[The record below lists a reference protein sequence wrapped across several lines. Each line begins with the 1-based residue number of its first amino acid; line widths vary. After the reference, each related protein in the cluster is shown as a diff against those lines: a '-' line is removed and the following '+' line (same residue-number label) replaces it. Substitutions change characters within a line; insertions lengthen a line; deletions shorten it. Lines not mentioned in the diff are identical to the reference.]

1 MAENER
7 ELLTENEKEL
17 LTLIR
22 ENESPEQAL
31 LTAVL
36 IIGRALELC
45 GSCQAPF
52 ADFQQE
58 RA

>member
-1 MAENER
+1 MTENER
-7 ELLTENEKEL
+7 ELLTENEREL
-17 LTLIR
+17 LSLIR
-22 ENESPEQAL
+22 KSDSPEQAL

-36 IIGRALELC
+36 IIGRALELY